1 MIDSGIGTVTFEKTG
16 EKEPITRRV
25 TALLWDIDGTLIDTT
40 ELVINGLDH
49 VYRKFIGKTLPYDEI
64 RALVGIP
71 LVKQLQVFG
80 DFATI
85 GSTQEEM
92 EREFIRFWEER
103 KDQER
108 VLPAVTSTLIR
119 GFQAGVKTGLVTSKN
134 LSEIANTLPRLG
146 IADYVD
152 CIVSSDDVRNPK
164 PDPEGILLALRRM
177 EVKPDD
183 AIFIGDSVYDMRAGR
198 DAGVRR
204 CAVTWGAAT
213 IKDLMAEA
221 PDIICNN
228 QIDLARLLDI
238 P

>member
-1 MIDSGIGTVTFEKTG
+1 MIDNGTGTVTMEKAEGHKPT
-16 EKEPITRRV
+16 TRSV

-40 ELVINGLDH
+40 DLVISGLDH
-49 VYRKFIGKTLPYDEI
+49 VYRKFVGKTLPYDEI

-71 LVKQLQVFG
+71 LVKQLQIYG

-85 GSTQEEM
+85 GTTQEEM

-103 KDQER
+103 KDQEK
-108 VLPAVTSTLIR
+108 VLTIVTDTLIR
-119 GFQAGVKTGLVTSKN
+119 GFQAGIKTGLVTSKN

-146 IADYVD
+146 IADYLD
-152 CIVSSDDVRNPK
+152 CVISADDVRNPK

-177 EVKPDD
+177 GVKPED
-183 AIFIGDSVYDMRAGR
+183 AIFIGDSIYDMRAGR

-204 CAVTWGAAT
+204 CAVTWGAAS
-213 IKDLMAEA
+213 KQYLLAEA
-221 PDIICNN
+221 PDIICDN
-228 QIDLARLLDI
+228 QIDLRRLLYI